1 MTADRHAQNKTPDCA
16 ATGRRALLTV
26 GTGLSVGLIT
36 PEAGAQSDA
45 ARLRPQQGDLLVRA
59 DSTDLSPL
67 TPQALPADGAPLL
80 AVPYD
85 PAAKLVRDG
94 SRLNRVILLHL
105 NPATLNEATAGRA
118 AEGVVAYSAVCPH
131 TGCEV
136 ILWHPDEQILECP
149 CHNTKYDPKAGARVV
164 AGPSPRGL
172 AALPLQIAD
181 GNLVVAHP
189 FIGRL
194 GIQQM

>member
-1 MTADRHAQNKTPDCA
+1 
-16 ATGRRALLTV
+16 
-26 GTGLSVGLIT
+26 
-36 PEAGAQSDA
+36 
-45 ARLRPQQGDLLVRA
+45 
-59 DSTDLSPL
+59 
-67 TPQALPADGAPLL
+67 
-80 AVPYD
+80 
-85 PAAKLVRDG
+85 
-94 SRLNRVILLHL
+94 
-105 NPATLNEATAGRA
+105 
-118 AEGVVAYSAVCPH
+118 
-131 TGCEV
+131 V

-164 AGPSPRGL
+164 SGPSPRGL